1 MAPDATSPDQERMV
15 EDRLTAQAQLFL
27 GASRGDVGLVRTALR
42 RRDASP
48 DTVAVTCKCM
58 LHEDSCVCL
67 GYSPLHCA
75 AQAGSAGCVELLLN
89 AKADSSVRCRR
100 IRFGVLRGDEV
111 AVVTVDQ
118 LSPLQVAVSC
128 GHLEVTELLLS
139 RGADVLQ
146 RAKEPP
152 EDAVSLAAWAG
163 QSHLHGI
170 LREAARDQAWKLAA
184 GAGSCAARPE
194 SFCLEGSERLMQNPR
209 LLALRNRILARQE
222 KREERSPRR
231 EAALPDRA

>member
-58 LHEDSCVCL
+58 LHE
-67 GYSPLHCA
+67 
-75 AQAGSAGCVELLLN
+75 AGSAGCVELLLN